1 MNEAAPIT
9 AEVQAT
15 RIGRVVSVSGSQLIT
30 LMDPHIGGDESPT
43 ARRPD
48 IGEVVNVRTS
58 TTIAFGLVTG
68 LSIPIP
74 EQIEGKAELRIM
86 ELELIGEIESDGIFR
101 RGVSVF
107 PGLSDEVFHTSREDL
122 RRVFMR
128 AGDNGVR
135 IGVVNQDKSIP
146 ACVMVDEL
154 LGKHFAVL
162 GTTGTGKSC
171 AVAVILRNILAA
183 HSKAHIVILD
193 QHNEFATA
201 FGDTAEQITPAD
213 LQLPYWL
220 LNFEEMKQL
229 IIGDATQ
236 TPEIDSVILHQVIVQ
251 AKRNLL
257 AVRDTTSTVTVD
269 TPVPYRLSEVT
280 QLLDEAMGKLDRP
293 VDSAPYL
300 RIREQFLSLQSDR
313 RFSFMFP
320 GVTVRDNMAAILSRL
335 FRIPVKDKPV
345 TVIDTSGIPSEVLNV
360 VVSLIC
366 RMTFDFALWSDQTVP
381 ILLVCEEAHR
391 YAPAEDKTI
400 FEPTKRA
407 LSRIA
412 KEGRKYGVSLCLVSQ
427 RPSELA
433 STVLSQC
440 NTIFALRMSNQ
451 KDQEFLRAA
460 MPESGIGLLDELP
473 SLRNAEAIAVGEGV
487 PIPTRICFDELPESA
502 KPRSKTAPFSTAWT
516 NEVSSDSF
524 LQSVVSRWRN
534 QR

>member
-1 MNEAAPIT
+1 MNEAAPPT
-9 AEVQAT
+9 AELQAT

-30 LMDPHIGGDESPT
+30 LMDQHIGGDDENPAS
-43 ARRPD
+43 RKPD
-48 IGEVVNVRTS
+48 IGEVVNVRT
-58 TTIAFGLVTG
+58 TTTTAFGLVTG

-74 EQIEGKAELRIM
+74 EQLEGRAELRIM

-107 PGLSDEVFHTSREDL
+107 PGLGDEVHHTTREDL

-201 FGDTAEQITPAD
+201 FGDTAEQISPAD

-229 IIGDATQ
+229 IIGDASG

-257 AVRDTTSTVTVD
+257 AGARHHF
-269 TPVPYRLSEVT
+269 
-280 QLLDEAMGKLDRP
+280 DRH
-293 VDSAPYL
+293 
-300 RIREQFLSLQSDR
+300 R
-313 RFSFMFP
+313 
-320 GVTVRDNMAAILSRL
+320 
-335 FRIPVKDKPV
+335 
-345 TVIDTSGIPSEVLNV
+345 
-360 VVSLIC
+360 
-366 RMTFDFALWSDQTVP
+366 
-381 ILLVCEEAHR
+381 R
-391 YAPAEDKTI
+391 YAGALSTLGSDPAARRSHGQARPAGR
-400 FEPTKRA
+400 FRA
-407 LSRIA
+407 LSADPRAVPEPAIRPPLLLHVPRRQPCA
-412 KEGRKYGVSLCLVSQ
+412 TTW
-427 RPSELA
+427 RPSCRACSAFRCATSRSPSSTPPA
-433 STVLSQC
+433 SHPKC
-440 NTIFALRMSNQ
+440 
-451 KDQEFLRAA
+451 
-460 MPESGIGLLDELP
+460 
-473 SLRNAEAIAVGEGV
+473 
-487 PIPTRICFDELPESA
+487 
-502 KPRSKTAPFSTAWT
+502 
-516 NEVSSDSF
+516 
-524 LQSVVSRWRN
+524 
-534 QR
+534 

>member
-1 MNEAAPIT
+1 MNETTPSVVDLNLA
-9 AEVQAT
+9 
-15 RIGRVVSVSGSQLIT
+15 RIGRVVSVSGSQLIA
-30 LMDPHIGGDESPT
+30 LMDQSLDSGEEGT
-43 ARRPD
+43 AVRRPD
-48 IGEVVNVRTS
+48 IGEVVNVRTA

-74 EQIEGKAELRIM
+74 EQVEGKAELRIM
-86 ELELIGEIESDGIFR
+86 ELELIGEIESDGVFR

-107 PGLSDEVFHTSREDL
+107 PGLGDEVFHTTREDL

-128 AGDNGVR
+128 AGANGVR

-171 AVAVILRNILAA
+171 AVAVILRNILAQ
-183 HSKAHIVILD
+183 HGKAHVVILD

-229 IIGDATQ
+229 IIGDSSQ

-251 AKRNLL
+251 AKRSLL
-257 AVRDTTSTVTVD
+257 AIKDGSSSVTVD
-269 TPVPYRLSEVT
+269 TPIPYRLSEVT
-280 QLLDEAMGKLDRP
+280 QLLDDAMGKLDRP

-335 FRIPVKDKPV
+335 FRIPVRGKPV
-345 TVIDTSGIPSEVLNV
+345 TVIDTSGVPSEVLNV

-473 SLRNAEAIAVGEGV
+473 V
-487 PIPTRICFDELPESA
+487 
-502 KPRSKTAPFSTAWT
+502 AP
-516 NEVSSDSF
+516 
-524 LQSVVSRWRN
+524 
-534 QR
+534 QRRGNRGG

>member
-1 MNEAAPIT
+1 MNESAPIET
-9 AEVQAT
+9 EIQAT
-15 RIGRVVSVSGSQLIT
+15 RVGRIVSVSGSQVIT
-30 LMDPHIGGDESPT
+30 LLDHWSDTEEEP
-43 ARRPD
+43 ALRRPD
-48 IGEVVNVRTS
+48 IGEVVNVKTGS
-58 TTIAFGLVTG
+58 TTAFGLVTS

-74 EQIEGKAELRIM
+74 EQLEGKAELRIM
-86 ELELIGEIESDGIFR
+86 ELELIGEIESDGVFR

-107 PGLSDEVFHTSREDL
+107 PGLGDVVYHTSREDL

-128 AGDNGVR
+128 AGESGVR
-135 IGVVNQDKSIP
+135 IGVVHQDKSIP

-154 LGKHFAVL
+154 LGKHFAVI

-171 AVAVILRNILAA
+171 AVAGILRAILNQ
-183 HSKAHIVILD
+183 HVKAHVVILD
-193 QHNEFATA
+193 QHNEYATA
-201 FGDTAEQITPAD
+201 FGDMAELISPSD

-220 LNFEEMKQL
+220 LNFDEMRHL
-229 IIGDATQ
+229 IIGESSQ
-236 TPEIDSVILHQVIVQ
+236 TPEIDQVILHQVIVQ

-257 AVRDTTSTVTVD
+257 AMKEGFSSVSVD

-335 FRIPVKDKPV
+335 FRIPVRDKPV

-360 VVSLIC
+360 VVSLLC
-366 RMTFDFALWSDQTVP
+366 RMTFDFALWSDQTTP

-391 YAPAEDKTI
+391 YAPAEDKTV

-412 KEGRKYGVSLCLVSQ
+412 KEGRKYGVALCLISQ

-440 NTIFALRMSNQ
+440 NSIFALRMSNQ

-487 PIPTRICFDELPESA
+487 PIPTRICFDQLPPDA
-502 KPRSKTAPFSTAWT
+502 RPRSKTAPFSTAW
-516 NEVSSDSF
+516 NQEVSSNEY
-524 LQSVVSRWRN
+524 LQNVVNRWRN

>member
-1 MNEAAPIT
+1 MNEAISPVT
-9 AEVQAT
+9 THTTT
-15 RIGRVVSVSGSQLIT
+15 RVGRVVSVSGSQLIT
-30 LMDPHIGGDESPT
+30 LLDNWSGTDQEESF
-43 ARRPD
+43 RKPD
-48 IGEVVNVRTS
+48 IGEVVNVRTA
-58 TTIAFGLVTG
+58 TTTAFGLVTG

-74 EQIEGKAELRIM
+74 EQMEGRTELRIM
-86 ELELIGEIESDGIFR
+86 ELELIGEIENDGVFR

-107 PGLSDEVFHTSREDL
+107 PGLGDEVHHTSGEDL
-122 RRVFMR
+122 RKIFMR
-128 AGDNGVR
+128 AGANGVR
-135 IGVVNQDKSIP
+135 IGVVHQDKSIP
-146 ACVMVDEL
+146 AYVMVEL

-171 AVAVILRNILAA
+171 AVSGILQSILAQ

-193 QHNEFATA
+193 QHNEYATA
-201 FGDTAEQITPAD
+201 FGDSAELISPQD

-220 LNFEEMKQL
+220 LNFEEMRQL
-229 IIGDATQ
+229 IIGQSSQ

-257 AVRDTTSTVTVD
+257 AVRDGSSSVCVD

-300 RIREQFLSLQSDR
+300 RIREQFLSLQQDR
-313 RFSFMFP
+313 RFAFMFP

-335 FRIPVKDKPV
+335 FRIPVKGKPV

-360 VVSLIC
+360 VVSLLC
-366 RMTFDFALWSDQTVP
+366 RMTFDFALWSEQAVP

-391 YAPAEDKTI
+391 YAPIEGQTI

-412 KEGRKYGVSLCLVSQ
+412 KEGRKYGVSLCLISQ

-433 STVLSQC
+433 SSVLSQC

-487 PIPTRICFDELPESA
+487 PIPTRICFDQLPDQA
-502 KPRSKTAPFSTAWT
+502 RPRSKTAPFSTAWT
-516 NEVSSDSF
+516 REISSENF
-524 LQSVVSRWRN
+524 MQGVVNRWRN